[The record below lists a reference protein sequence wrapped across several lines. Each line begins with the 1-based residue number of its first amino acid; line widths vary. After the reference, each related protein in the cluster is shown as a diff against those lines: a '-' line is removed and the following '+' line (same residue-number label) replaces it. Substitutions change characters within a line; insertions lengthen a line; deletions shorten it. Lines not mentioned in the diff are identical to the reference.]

1 MALTSQYNTVG
12 SNLIDTI
19 ERLQR
24 SIANIIEW
32 NLRRHIQFGEDSPL
46 TMDDLD
52 DLGNI
57 AKHAHLAHVRILEGY
72 HGNRGPFEW
81 DFEACHTLH
90 HILETSCFDQEELN
104 AWFDE
109 MVGKLEAAI
118 VAAEDLA
125 DEEVTRLRADAA
137 PF

>member
-12 SNLIDTI
+12 SNLIDAIETI
-19 ERLQR
+19 QR
-24 SIANIIEW
+24 SITQVIYSE
-32 NLRRHIQFGEDSPL
+32 LRFHIAHGLNSTLSIAE
-46 TMDDLD
+46 LD